1 MKICDSCGAY
11 NSDDRGFCVDCG
23 EKLGDKI
30 SEKAEKELDR
40 KINEVSEKMYNKTD
54 PLYVSVFD
62 KAVGTVSLVCL
73 LLLFIICAAALFRQ
87 QSVIF
92 SVYGFLCLILSAV
105 EAFFPKFNWAIE
117 KFRLSFRISNPD
129 DAEPSDF
136 YRIMRKLSEI
146 ILCAVGIAV
155 LAAAIYTVSR
165 PTVVKYI
172 NTLAAG
178 HSETETAEEVI
189 NSNPDLWE
197 KIISGGDYTVSV
209 FIEELEKSDKTGLKE
224 ILMIQAVCE
233 IDSLDSSF
241 KNMNKSD
248 FLYNY
253 SIRNFEIISE
263 KTQYSQ

>member
-40 KINEVSEKMYNKTD
+40 KMNEISEKMYNKTD

-62 KAVGTVSLVCL
+62 RTVGTVSLVCL

-92 SVYGFLCLILSAV
+92 SVYGFICLILSAV
-105 EAFFPKFNWAIE
+105 EAFFPKVNWEIE

-155 LAAAIYTVSR
+155 LAVGIFAVSR
-165 PTVVKYI
+165 PPVVKYI
-172 NTLAAG
+172 NII
-178 HSETETAEEVI
+178 AEDGPAISSHTKDYI
-189 NSNPDLWE
+189 NSNPELWE
-197 KIISGGDYTVSV
+197 KIIDGGSYTVDT
-209 FIEELEKSDKTGLKE
+209 FIEELEKSGESGLEEK
-224 ILMIQAVCE
+224 LMIQAVCE
-233 IDSLDSSF
+233 IEGLDDSYMSGDTSSF
-241 KNMNKSD
+241 
-248 FLYNY
+248 LYKY
-253 SIRNFEIISE
+253 LMRDFEIITETSV
-263 KTQYSQ
+263 Y

>member
-1 MKICDSCGAY
+1 MKICDNCGAY
-11 NSDDRGFCVDCG
+11 NSDGRGFCADCG

-62 KAVGTVSLVCL
+62 RTVGTVSLVCL

-87 QSVIF
+87 QSVLF
-92 SVYGFLCLILSAV
+92 TVYGFICLILSAV
-105 EAFFPKFNWAIE
+105 EAFFPKVNWEIE

-155 LAAAIYTVSR
+155 LAVGIFAVSR
-165 PTVVKYI
+165 PPVVKYI
-172 NTLAAG
+172 NTIAAG
-178 HSETETAEEVI
+178 HSETETAEEII
-189 NSNPDLWE
+189 NSNPDLWK

-209 FIEELEKSDKTGLKE
+209 FIDELKKSAETGLKE
-224 ILMIQAVCE
+224 ILMMQAVRE
-233 IDSLDSSF
+233 IEGLDDSYMSGDTSSF
-241 KNMNKSD
+241 
-248 FLYNY
+248 LYKY
-253 SIRNFEIISE
+253 LMRDFEIITETSV
-263 KTQYSQ
+263 Y

>member
-1 MKICDSCGAY
+1 MKICDNCGAY

-40 KINEVSEKMYNKTD
+40 KMNEISEKMYNKTD

-62 KAVGTVSLVCL
+62 KTVGTVSLICL

-92 SVYGFLCLILSAV
+92 SVYGFICLILSAV
-105 EAFFPKFNWAIE
+105 EAFFPKVNWAIE

-155 LAAAIYTVSR
+155 LAVGIFAVSR
-165 PTVVKYI
+165 PPVVKYI
-172 NTLAAG
+172 NTIAAG
-178 HSETETAEEVI
+178 HTGTETAEEII
-189 NSNPDLWE
+189 NSNPDLWK
-197 KIISGGDYTVSV
+197 KIIDGGSYTVDT
-209 FIEELEKSDKTGLKE
+209 FIEELEKSGESGLEEK
-224 ILMIQAVCE
+224 LMIQAVCE
-233 IDSLDSSF
+233 IEGLDDSYMSGDTSSF
-241 KNMNKSD
+241 
-248 FLYNY
+248 LYKY
-253 SIRNFEIISE
+253 LMRDFEIITETSV
-263 KTQYSQ
+263 Y

>member
-129 DAEPSDF
+129 DA
-136 YRIMRKLSEI
+136 
-146 ILCAVGIAV
+146 
-155 LAAAIYTVSR
+155 
-165 PTVVKYI
+165 
-172 NTLAAG
+172 
-178 HSETETAEEVI
+178 
-189 NSNPDLWE
+189 
-197 KIISGGDYTVSV
+197 
-209 FIEELEKSDKTGLKE
+209 
-224 ILMIQAVCE
+224 
-233 IDSLDSSF
+233 
-241 KNMNKSD
+241 
-248 FLYNY
+248 
-253 SIRNFEIISE
+253 
-263 KTQYSQ
+263 

>member
-40 KINEVSEKMYNKTD
+40 KMNEISEKMYNKTD

-62 KAVGTVSLVCL
+62 RTVGTVSLVCL

-105 EAFFPKFNWAIE
+105 EAFFPKFNWEIE

-155 LAAAIYTVSR
+155 LAVGIFAVSR
-165 PTVVKYI
+165 PPVVKYI
-172 NTLAAG
+172 NTIAAG
-178 HSETETAEEVI
+178 HSETETSEEII

-197 KIISGGDYTVSV
+197 KIIDGGSYTVDT
-209 FIEELEKSDKTGLKE
+209 FIEELEKSGESGLEEK
-224 ILMIQAVCE
+224 LMIQAVCE
-233 IDSLDSSF
+233 IEGLDDSYMSGDTSSF
-241 KNMNKSD
+241 
-248 FLYNY
+248 LYKY
-253 SIRNFEIISE
+253 LMRDFEIITETSV
-263 KTQYSQ
+263 Y